1 MKTYRE
7 VVYMILDSLKEI
19 TDDSYWEEEHIV
31 FQINKYRSLLFK
43 QRYLDKKREIPN
55 AFYQRLMISFESE
68 RVGNNTYKSIKTIPA
83 TIDNGL
89 MHSYT
94 YLSRDGITS
103 MNFNLINPQRFK
115 LVGWNKW
122 LRSEVYA
129 TIDLDNHMY
138 IKSYTGDV
146 VNSALATINSDGYEH
161 LVMSED
167 AQNVLIID
175 GIMES
180 KLIYDTILD
189 DPTEIISFNE
199 LDIQDQLDLD
209 FPCDESLIQT
219 IIELTVSEIAKLNGL
234 PKDFM
239 NNANDDVNLGVR
251 GGKE

>member
-7 VVYMILDSLKEI
+7 VVYLILDSLKEI

-55 AFYQRLMISFESE
+55 AFYQRVMISFSGEKI
-68 RVGNNTYKSIKTIPA
+68 GDNTYKSTKKIPNA
-83 TIDNGL
+83 IDNGL

-94 YLSRDGITS
+94 YLSHDGITS

-122 LRSEVYA
+122 LRNEIYA
-129 TIDLDNHMY
+129 TIDLDDYMY
-138 IKSYTGDV
+138 VKSYTGDV
-146 VNSALATINSDGYEH
+146 VNSALATVESSGDEH
-161 LVMSED
+161 LILSED
-167 AQNVLIID
+167 SEHILIID
-175 GIMES
+175 GLMSS
-180 KLIYDTILD
+180 KLVYDTILD
-189 DPTEIISFNE
+189 NPTEIIAFNE
-199 LDIQDQLDLD
+199 LDIKDQLDLE
-209 FPCDESLIQT
+209 FPCDESLIQS
-219 IIELTVSEIAKLNGL
+219 IVELTISEIAKLNGL